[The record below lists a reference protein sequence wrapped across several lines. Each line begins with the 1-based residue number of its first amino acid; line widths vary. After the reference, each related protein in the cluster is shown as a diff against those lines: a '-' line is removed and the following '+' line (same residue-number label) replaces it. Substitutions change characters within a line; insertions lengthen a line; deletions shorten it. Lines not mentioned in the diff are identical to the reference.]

1 VRREASVNVAFAGT
15 STFAVAVFA
24 GLRSSSHEVVVGL
37 TTPDKPRGRHGTPQ
51 PSALKQ
57 ALQAAGVPI
66 LQPDSLREAGVQDD
80 LLAFRP
86 DVLVAC
92 AYGRIVPASLLER
105 LPGLVVHPSA
115 VPRWRGAAPVE
126 RALMAG
132 ETELGVTTIAMSA
145 GVDEGDVADQRS
157 VQVPRSADAG
167 EAYALLAPVAV
178 ASLATTLDAIAGGS
192 VVWRPQAG
200 EPSYAAK
207 LDDAERRIDWS
218 RPAPELADQVRALSP
233 HIGAVAELGGRR
245 VLIWRARPLAALDD
259 EAGGDRL
266 ALPCG
271 EGFLEVLELQEAGRR
286 RMTTPEYLR
295 GAGRRL
301 LER

>member
-1 VRREASVNVAFAGT
+1 VRVAFAGT
-15 STFAVAVFA
+15 SPFAVAVFE
-24 GLRSSSHEVVVGL
+24 GLRASTHEIVVGL

-51 PSALKQ
+51 PSALKE
-57 ALQAAGVPI
+57 ALQAAGVPF
-66 LQPDSLREAGVQDD
+66 LQPDSLRPSDVQDA
-80 LLAFRP
+80 LLAAGP
-86 DVLVAC
+86 EVLVAC
-92 AYGRIVPASLLER
+92 AYGRIVPESLLER

-132 ETELGVTTIAMSA
+132 EIELGVTTIAMSV
-145 GVDEGDVADQRS
+145 GVDEGDVADLRS
-157 VQVPRSADAG
+157 VHVSRAADAG
-167 EAYALLAPVAV
+167 EAYALLAPAAV
-178 ASLATTLDAIAGGS
+178 ASLVTTLDAIAAGS
-192 VVWRPQAG
+192 VVWRPQEG
-200 EPSYAAK
+200 EPVYAQK

-218 RPAPELADQVRALSP
+218 RPALELADQVRALSP

-245 VLIWRARPLAALDD
+245 VLIWRARPIASLDD
-259 EAGGDRL
+259 GAGGDRL

-286 RMTTPEYLR
+286 RMTTPEYLH

-301 LER
+301 LDR

>member
-1 VRREASVNVAFAGT
+1 MKVAFAGT
-15 STFAVAVFA
+15 SPFAVAVFE
-24 GLRSSSHEVVVGL
+24 GLRASTHEVAVGL

-51 PSALKQ
+51 PSAMKKSLEK
-57 ALQAAGVPI
+57 AAVPF
-66 LQPDSLREAGVQDD
+66 LQPDSLREADVQDA
-80 LLAFRP
+80 LLAFQP

-92 AYGRIVPASLLER
+92 AYGRIVPASLLGR

-126 RALMAG
+126 RALLAG

-145 GVDEGDVADQRS
+145 GVDEGDVADLRS
-157 VQVPRSADAG
+157 VHVPRTADAG

-178 ASLATTLDAIAGGS
+178 SSLVATLDAVAAGT
-192 VVWRPQAG
+192 VVWRPQVG
-200 EPSYAAK
+200 EPSHAEK
-207 LDDAERRIDWS
+207 LGDDERRIDWS
-218 RPAPELADQVRALSP
+218 RPAVELADQVRALSP
-233 HIGAVAELGGRR
+233 HIGAVTELGGRR
-245 VLIWRARPLAALDD
+245 VLIWRSRPLAALDD
-259 EAGGDRL
+259 EAGDDRL

-301 LER
+301 LDR